1 MQSRMI
7 RLIVVVFS
15 SSTMLSVSYKY
26 DSVNERTEKI
36 NQLMR
41 LHMQGVGQNLLGNWL
56 IVWTVS
62 PFLYLSLWLREVPLT
77 HCKSFT

>member
-26 DSVNERTEKI
+26 DSVNERIEKI
-36 NQLMR
+36 DQLMR

-62 PFLYLSLWLREVPLT
+62 PFLYLSL
-77 HCKSFT
+77 